1 MSFVRTPLFLVPV
14 SMAALALVVAMPAA
28 AADAGRGASLY
39 QARCGGCHSIAANRI
54 GPRHA
59 GVVGRKAGSLADFA
73 YSPALKAAGF
83 VWTADRIDQWLQG
96 PPKMV
101 PGARMFFTVKDAADR
116 ADIIAYLA
124 SQPAS

>member
-1 MSFVRTPLFLVPV
+1 MLFVRTLLP
-14 SMAALALVVAMPAA
+14 LALIAAAPVA

-59 GVVGRKAGSLADFA
+59 GVVGRKAGSLADFT
-73 YSPALKAAGF
+73 YSPALRAAGF
-83 VWTADRIDQWLQG
+83 VWTTERINEWLQG
-96 PPKMV
+96 PQKLV
-101 PGARMFFTVKDAADR
+101 PGTKMFFTVKDATDR

-124 SQPAS
+124 SQPAP

>member
-1 MSFVRTPLFLVPV
+1 MLVVRTPLSV
-14 SMAALALVVAMPAA
+14 AALVLLGAAPAA

-39 QARCGGCHSIAANRI
+39 QARCGGCHSIATNRI

-59 GVVGRKAGSLADFA
+59 GVVGRKAGSLPDFG
-73 YSPALKAAGF
+73 YSPALRAAGF
-83 VWTADRIDQWLQG
+83 VWTAERIDQWLQG

-101 PGARMFFTVKDAADR
+101 PGVKMFFTVKEAADR

>member
-1 MSFVRTPLFLVPV
+1 MLFVRTPLSV
-14 SMAALALVVAMPAA
+14 AALVLLGAAPAA

-39 QARCGGCHSIAANRI
+39 QARCGGCHSIATNRI

-59 GVVGRKAGSLADFA
+59 GVVGRKAGSLPDFG
-73 YSPALKAAGF
+73 YSPALRAAGF
-83 VWTADRIDQWLQG
+83 VWTAERIDQWLQG

-101 PGARMFFTVKDAADR
+101 PGAKMFFTVKEAADR